1 MQQYENLTYQKVLE
15 MFAES
20 SKLIDRLSAKAEKDR
35 EQAEKDREQA
45 EKDREQVEKDREQ
58 AEKDREQAEKDRKE
72 LRRLQK
78 LSNDT
83 NKRIADISD
92 NIGRFAEE
100 QVRPKILYLFRHRI
114 PSPDLQFVSSRFEVE
129 TNDDIFLAEFDL
141 LLTNDVDNSVAVEVK
156 NRLRQ
161 ADVDEHLDR
170 LEKVKSHP
178 NRKKNKFID
187 GTTMYGAVAGMIV
200 TREVERYAM
209 KKGLYVVAPSGE
221 GVEVKNK
228 PDFKAASW
236 EIPYV

>member
-1 MQQYENLTYQKVLE
+1 MQQYEGLTYQKVLE
-15 MFAES
+15 MFAETDRKFAETDRKFAETDRKFAETDRKFAEFTEA
-20 SKLIDRLSAKAEKDR
+20 SKRLAE
-35 EQAEKDREQA
+35 EAA
-45 EKDREQVEKDREQ
+45 
-58 AEKDREQAEKDRKE
+58 KDRKE
-72 LRRLQK
+72 LREFQK
-78 LSNDT
+78 LANDT
-83 NKRIADISD
+83 NKRVADITD
-92 NIGRFAEE
+92 TIGRFAEE

-200 TREVERYAM
+200 TKEVERYAM
-209 KKGLYVVAPSGE
+209 KKGLYVIAPSGQ